1 MHTVRSFWLPAL
13 LIAALSGGCKSA
25 YYATW
30 EKLGWEKRDILVDRV
45 EDARDAQES
54 AKEEFKTTLQ
64 KFQEVTGIQ
73 GGELQDKY
81 EQLSKSYER
90 ADGRANDVREQ
101 IAAVESVANDLFAE
115 WEAELGQYSDPNLR
129 RSSQQ
134 KLDQTRDHYK
144 ELLAAMKRAEQRMDP
159 VLKVFRD
166 QVLYLKHN
174 LNAQAIGS
182 LQATATQIE
191 GEVAGLITDMEAS
204 IDEANQFIEQMK

>member
-1 MHTVRSFWLPAL
+1 MQMARTCWLPVL
-13 LIAALSGGCKSA
+13 FIAALSGGCKSA

-45 EDARDAQES
+45 EDARDAQET

-64 KFQEVTGIQ
+64 KFQEVTGFQ
-73 GGELQDKY
+73 GGELQAKY
-81 EQLSKSYER
+81 EQLSSSYER
-90 ADGRANDVREQ
+90 ADKRATAVRDE
-101 IAAVESVANDLFAE
+101 IASVESVANDLFAE
-115 WEAELGQYSDPNLR
+115 WETELGQYSDPNLR

-144 ELLAAMKRAEQRMDP
+144 ELLAAMRKAEQRMDP
-159 VLKVFRD
+159 VLKVFKD

-191 GEVAGLITDMEAS
+191 GEVAGLITEMEAS
-204 IDEANQFIEQMK
+204 INEANQFIEQMK